1 VQGWS
6 SSLVRLP
13 LAGAVA
19 SAGEGIRAICRRVP
33 NSLALVA
40 SLSPPVGGQRRGPTH
55 SGAHAGMIAAD
66 VELSVQRRPSLSVL
80 VRLPLLV
87 SRSGL
92 VTPWPLLV
100 WR

>member
-13 LAGAVA
+13 LAGAIA

-40 SLSPPVGGQRRGPTH
+40 LLSPPVGGQGRGPTR
-55 SGAHAGMIAAD
+55 SGAHVGMIAAA
-66 VELSVQRRPSLSVL
+66 VKSSVQRRPSPSVL

-92 VTPWPLLV
+92 VIPRPLLV